1 MVGWPLVLR
10 SSVLG
15 AVLSGCALL
24 AGIDDGKDK
33 PNASD
38 AGSSATDALVQS
50 ADGSVGGDAPAPGE
64 CVPAS
69 ASSDASHIHASRVQD
84 SAPVV
89 INGEGSEWK
98 CVDTLAFTTGELVVG
113 LGPGRGV
120 SNVKMQWDETHLY
133 LLADVTTASPGGTAI
148 ATDNFTN
155 DSFAFYVVSPTPA
168 LAYTANDHHYV
179 IDHRNQVADYEI
191 STRPAALG
199 ITAQAGTVHDDG
211 TTLNFTV
218 EARIDVAN
226 VGRTAFAKGD
236 VVRVNFQV
244 NDQPDVGNN
253 YRLWFREAARCVAS
267 GTCPKAEPFCDPR
280 CTGEV
285 ELR

>member
-1 MVGWPLVLR
+1 VGWPLVLR

-24 AGIDDGKDK
+24 AGIDDGKGK
-33 PNASD
+33 SGATD
-38 AGSSATDALVQS
+38 AGSAATDAFVQS
-50 ADGSVGGDAPAPGE
+50 GDGSVGDEPAPAECMPG
-64 CVPAS
+64 S
-69 ASSDASHIHASRVQD
+69 ASEDASHIHASKVQG

-89 INGEGSEWK
+89 IDGAGGEWK

-113 LGPGRGV
+113 LGAGRGV
-120 SNVKMQWDETHLY
+120 ANVKMQWDETHLY
-133 LLADVTTASPGGTAI
+133 LLADVTTGSPGGTA
-148 ATDNFTN
+148 AAASNFTN

-168 LAYTANDHHYV
+168 LGYTQNDHHYV
-179 IDHRNQVADYEI
+179 IDHKSQVTDYEI
-191 STRPAALG
+191 STRPAAVG
-199 ITAQAGTVHDDG
+199 ITAQAANVHDDG
-211 TTLNFTV
+211 ITLNFTV
-218 EARIDVAN
+218 EARVDAAN

-253 YRLWFREAARCVAS
+253 YRVWFHEAARCVATA
-267 GTCPKAEPFCDPR
+267 GTCPRAEPYCDPR
-280 CTGEV
+280 CTGDV